1 MKKTTAAILAL
12 LTIAIFGGVQAQ
24 TQSGVVKTPGKM
36 INGKLVPGTLLS
48 GTTVQV
54 EGRQAVVAKNG
65 KFSFPVKD
73 GKYILKSVSK
83 QGYQLVDAE
92 ICRQYSYSAT
102 PLQIVMEEPDKLQ
115 SDQLAKERKLRRELQ
130 RRLQQREDEIEA
142 MNIAVEEKNRM
153 LVQLNKERE
162 ENENIIESM
171 AKYYST
177 LDYDQLDAFQQSVSA
192 LLEDCQLERADSL
205 LRTRGDMHSRVSR
218 IQQEQTAIA
227 REQAA
232 LAKRKKSLEE
242 SKAGTQRKLEAIAAD
257 CYNFYQRFF
266 MAHQNDS
273 AAYYLELRASL
284 DTTNIQW
291 QYEAG
296 QFIDEYLADIDKALS
311 YYQRYLRHAL
321 TINDGINDDVAKA
334 YNAMGKIC
342 QKSGQMNDMLPYFQ
356 KAFDIRKTLYGEN
369 NPKLA
374 PSYVNIAG
382 ANLLLGNYELA
393 LLHFDTVLD
402 ITKNSEKEEVGAIA
416 NAYGNKGLI
425 YFFYKGDY
433 QKALECYE
441 KQKALMLQKFG
452 DKNPEL
458 ITPYDHLS
466 EVLMGM
472 GKIDEAMDYNQKAC
486 DLAVEFYGEKHP
498 VTATLLHTRG
508 KCHLYKGEP
517 QKALEYFNQG
527 YDIMQRVYG
536 NDNQYVADLLVM
548 TAYAY
553 FSMGD
558 FEKSLD
564 AARKVLETHVKILG
578 ENHRA
583 TAYDYLFLANCYH
596 GMNDFS
602 KAMTYAQKSLEI
614 YNKTIGPDH
623 EETITAKQ
631 TIEEIQKDMEKS
643 GLRD

>member
-1 MKKTTAAILAL
+1 MKRTIIFILTL
-12 LTIAIFGGVQAQ
+12 LAVSLVFAQ
-24 TQSGVVKTPGKM
+24 KQNGVVKTRGRM
-36 INGKLVPGTLLS
+36 VNGKLVPGTLLQ
-48 GTTVQV
+48 GAMVQV
-54 EGRQAVVAKNG
+54 EGRQAVVAKDG

-73 GKYILKSVSK
+73 GKYTLQSVSK
-83 QGYQLVDAE
+83 QGYSLVDAE
-92 ICRQYSYSAT
+92 ACRQYRYST
-102 PLQIVMEEPDKLQ
+102 NTLNIVMDEPEQQQRDKL
-115 SDQLAKERKLRRELQ
+115 AAERKIRRQLQDRLRE
-130 RRLQQREDEIEA
+130 REDELEA
-142 MNIAVEEKNRM
+142 LREQNRLTDEQYRNQLQNLYSEQQNNEK
-153 LVQLNKERE
+153 LISE
-162 ENENIIESM
+162 M
-171 AKYYST
+171 AKKYSE
-177 LDYDQLDAFQQSVSA
+177 LDYDQLDEYQRQVTFCIENGQLSKADSMLRSRGDVAMQVKESLLEGSA
-192 LLEDCQLERADSL
+192 LK
-205 LRTRGDMHSRVSR
+205 
-218 IQQEQTAIA
+218 QQ
-227 REQAA
+227 REQLQKAEKVHAA
-232 LAKRKKSLEE
+232 KIEE
-242 SKAGTQRKLEAIAAD
+242 MAAR
-257 CYNFYQRFF
+257 CHSYYEMFCVK
-266 MAHQNDS
+266 HQNDS
-273 AAYYLELRASL
+273 AARYLELRASL

-296 QFIDEYLADIDKALS
+296 LFIEEYLADIDKALS
-311 YYQRYLRHAL
+311 YYQRCLRHAL

-342 QKSGQMNDMLPYFQ
+342 QQRGQMNDMLPYFQ

-393 LLHFDTVLD
+393 LLLFDTVLD
-402 ITKNSEKEEVGAIA
+402 ITKNSEKEEMGAIA
-416 NAYGNKGLI
+416 TAYGNKGLI

-472 GKIDEAMDYNQKAC
+472 EKIDEAMDYNQKAC

-517 QKALEYFNQG
+517 QKALEYYNQG
-527 YDIMQRVYG
+527 YDILQRVYG

-558 FEKSLD
+558 FEKSLEIEQ
-564 AARKVLETHVKILG
+564 KVLEIHVKIFG
-578 ENHRA
+578 ENHRT
-583 TAYDYLFLANCYH
+583 TAYDYLFLANCYR
-596 GMNDFS
+596 GMSDFS
-602 KAMTYAQKSLEI
+602 KAMANAEKALDI

-623 EETITAKQ
+623 EETLAAKQ
-631 TIEEIQKDMEKS
+631 TIEEIQKDKEKS